1 MVRKKDYFK
10 LGLYIVLGTGMLLAV
25 VIILGAGRYFQTSY
39 PLETYFDES
48 VNGLSVGSPVK
59 LRGVQVGRVAEI
71 NFVTNIYELS
81 HTHEVRYVYVR
92 CEVNPDLFE
101 EMTEKEFNA
110 HIERETKRGMRIRT
124 TSLGLTGQLFLNTI
138 YEDPKANPPLPI
150 KWTPRYAYV
159 PSVPST
165 LSRIEEAF
173 TTISKTLS
181 GLKQEDIESIIT
193 DVKSIVN
200 TLDNFMKA
208 EGGKEAGAKILDILR
223 STESI
228 LARSDE
234 ILADPAAE
242 TIIPNTASVLA
253 NVNRITEESADD
265 IIQTAAEARQAI
277 AGFKQATLNLSKAMA
292 DPRMDE
298 AMDNIAP
305 TLDNISKASAAL
317 AAAVGKVHI
326 LVNRLNGV
334 VASEETN
341 IRSILEDTREIM
353 LNVKELTDEAKRYP
367 SGLFFGTPPSKPH
380 PENN

>member
-1 MVRKKDYFK
+1 
-10 LGLYIVLGTGMLLAV
+10 
-25 VIILGAGRYFQTSY
+25 
-39 PLETYFDES
+39 
-48 VNGLSVGSPVK
+48 
-59 LRGVQVGRVAEI
+59 VAEI

-81 HTHEVRYVYVR
+81 HTHEARYVYVR
-92 CEVNPDLFE
+92 CEINPDLFE
-101 EMTEKEFNA
+101 EMTEKEFNT

-181 GLKQEDIESIIT
+181 GLKQEDIESIIS

-228 LARSDE
+228 LARSDKL
-234 ILADPAAE
+234 LADPAAE

-277 AGFKQATLNLSKAMA
+277 AGFKQATLNLSKTLA

-305 TLDNISKASAAL
+305 TLDNISKASADL
-317 AAAVGKVHI
+317 AAAVGKVHV

-367 SGLFFGTPPSKPH
+367 SGVFFGTPPSKPH

>member
-81 HTHEVRYVYVR
+81 HTHEARYVYVR
-92 CEVNPDLFE
+92 CEINPDLFE
-101 EMTEKEFNA
+101 EMTEKEFNT

-181 GLKQEDIESIIT
+181 GLKQEDIESIIS

-228 LARSDE
+228 LARSDKL
-234 ILADPAAE
+234 LADPAAE

-277 AGFKQATLNLSKAMA
+277 AGFKQATLNLSKTLA

-305 TLDNISKASAAL
+305 TLDNISKASADL
-317 AAAVGKVHI
+317 AAAVGKVHV

-367 SGLFFGTPPSKPH
+367 SGVFFGTPPSKPH